1 MHQCFKQVSDI
12 CRQGTMRSPLHLKSS
27 QRFCGRS
34 LIIRCAK
41 GFPSRNHHT
50 AEESVDFRMS
60 VTHHRIGDSSC
71 TSCSDLFHP
80 MQHKCHTRNTTNVVF
95 LVSFGVLSAPM
106 YSFSGMRPEPHA
118 AACNLASTKLAWV
131 SDPCLKSSNI
141 VAMPRPPI
149 CSQPRQPQSHPPVSS
164 AGLPALVDLQQT

>member
-1 MHQCFKQVSDI
+1 MQQCFKQVSDI

-34 LIIRCAK
+34 LISSDVQK
-41 GFPSRNHHT
+41 VFPQETITRLN
-50 AEESVDFRMS
+50 
-60 VTHHRIGDSSC
+60 HHRIGDSSC
-71 TSCSDLFHP
+71 TSCSDVFLP
-80 MQHKCHTRNTTNVVF
+80 MQHKSHTRNTTNVVF

-131 SDPCLKSSNI
+131 SDPCLQSSNI

-149 CSQPRQPQSHPPVSS
+149 CSQPSQPQSHPPVSS
-164 AGLPALVDLQQT
+164 AGLPALVDLRQT